1 MAGSKVTLA
10 ELEVRMNGL
19 SAVEKYNTL
28 IQGAGSATELAA
40 KQFEALDRQQQAVA
54 SSATTTTTRLR
65 ETDREWKSLERSIP
79 GTTAA
84 MERFQRVSSQADAAL
99 AAGRITAEQH
109 AAAVARL
116 KARYVEAA
124 DGTQQLANAN
134 DNASGRMRGALGG
147 VSQQIQDV
155 TVQAQMGTSA
165 FVIMAQ
171 QGPQIAGAFGP
182 AGAAIGAVIAIASV
196 AAGAILGMGKS
207 ADSAETSFTSYAK
220 ALEFAASASEKTRNA
235 SEGAKAAIEAES
247 RAAAGAAQARLN
259 KAQTELRALEAAMN
273 FTASG
278 DASANAGAAITY
290 LLKSGDVR
298 ALAQEVLI
306 LRAALGE
313 YADGARDARIQTE
326 TGASKLRD
334 ARGAIEDYR
343 VGLRE
348 QVAALNVEIAT
359 FGASAEAKLRAKLEM
374 EALAKAQAAGRT
386 QIDAGTRAL
395 IDQVVALQ
403 KNIDQLEAQKK
414 ALEDA
419 AKAAAA
425 LATAQARAAASLYT
439 TEADLDAKIK
449 ALKGGEE
456 AMKAYAAE
464 QVRSAARSKAYDD
477 AVKSGLS
484 PLDATAEANRIAA
497 KAVEAYRLE
506 MERAEKVKAGNK
518 AETQAERDAKALG
531 RVTDQLAQQVDA
543 QRALAVATLAG
554 GDAMAEAN
562 TQARIAMQLSRARV
576 EAGSAEAARIEG
588 LVREEAAW
596 LKVGTAANTV
606 RQAIDAGRTPTE
618 AYGARVDEL
627 TRSLK
632 TLQAAG
638 IQPSAADMAALNR
651 GLQEMNPAFAE
662 IRETAASAEEFP
674 DDVGEDAACL
684 AIFLEALA

>member
-28 IQGAGSATELAA
+28 IQGAGSATEIAA

-54 SSATTTTTRLR
+54 ASASTTTTRLR
-65 ETDREWKSLERSIP
+65 ETDREWKTLERSIP

-84 MERFQRVSSQADAAL
+84 LERFTRVSGQADAAL

-124 DGTQQLANAN
+124 DGTKQLATAN
-134 DNASGRMRGALGG
+134 DNASGRMRGALGN
-147 VSQQIQDV
+147 VSQQVQDI

-196 AAGAILGMGKS
+196 AAGAVFGMGKS

-220 ALEFAASASEKTRNA
+220 ALEFAASASEKTRTA
-235 SEGAKAAIEAES
+235 SEGAKAAIEAEA
-247 RAAAGAAQARLN
+247 RAATGAAEARLA
-259 KAQTELRALEAAMN
+259 KAQAELRALEAAMT

-326 TGASKLRD
+326 NGASKLRD
-334 ARGAIEDYR
+334 ARNAIEDYR
-343 VGLRE
+343 ASLRE
-348 QVAALNVEIAT
+348 QITSLNVEVAT
-359 FGASAEAKLRAKLEM
+359 FGASSEAKLRAKLEM

-403 KNIDQLEAQKK
+403 TQVDHLDASKRAMDA
-414 ALEDA
+414 A

-425 LATAQARAAASLYT
+425 LATAQARAGASLFT
-439 TEADLDAKIK
+439 TEANLDAKIA
-449 ALKGGEE
+449 ALKAGEE
-456 AMKAYAAE
+456 AMKAYAEE
-464 QVRSAARSKAYDD
+464 QVRSAAQSKAYDD
-477 AVKSGLS
+477 AIRSGLS
-484 PLDATAEANRIAA
+484 PLDATAEASRIAT
-497 KAVEAYRLE
+497 KALEAFRLE
-506 MERAEKVKAGNK
+506 MERAEMVKAGNK
-518 AETQAERDAKALG
+518 AETQADRDAKAFG
-531 RVTDQLAQQVDA
+531 RVTDQLVQQVAA

-554 GDAMAEAN
+554 GDALEEAN
-562 TQARIAMQLSRARV
+562 TQARIATQLSRARV
-576 EAGSAEAARIEG
+576 QAGSAEAAQIEQ

-596 LKVGTAANTV
+596 LKVGKAANTV
-606 RQAIDAGRTPTE
+606 KQAIEAGRTPAE
-618 AYGARVDEL
+618 QYGLRVDEL
-627 TRSLK
+627 TKSLQ

-651 GLQEMNPAFAE
+651 SLLEMNPAFAE

-674 DDVGEDAACL
+674 DDVGEDAACM